1 MSRFVRSSA
10 TLIALLAGIAGVVL
24 ILYAWQLP
32 PFAGTVETTENAYV
46 KGQVT
51 IVAPQLAGYISE
63 VPVKDYIK
71 VRKGDV
77 LIKIDDRIFLQKV
90 KQAEA
95 TLASNNANI
104 DALAQKKLSAE
115 AKVKAAQAQIESAQT
130 AMSTAQSN
138 FDRNQSL
145 SKQGVISK
153 TAYEQSTSTLETARA
168 ALAQARANLEVAEQD
183 LDAIGVSR
191 EGYEAAV
198 AGAQAALEL
207 ARIDLA
213 NTTITAP
220 TDGRLGEVGAR
231 VGAYVTAGTQ
241 LMAIVPEKIWVAAN
255 FKETQL
261 AGMKV
266 GMPVTFTVD
275 ALNHEKFTGRIESFS
290 PAAGSEFSVLK
301 ADNAT
306 GNFTKIAQR
315 LPVRIAIDP
324 DQNIID
330 RLAPG
335 MSVVVKIDTA
345 AKG

>member
-1 MSRFVRSSA
+1 MSRFVRSIA
-10 TLIALLAGIAGVVL
+10 TLIALLAGVAGVILV
-24 ILYAWQLP
+24 LYAWQLP
-32 PFAGTVETTENAYV
+32 PFSGTVEYTENAYV

-63 VPVKDYIK
+63 VPVKDYMK

-77 LIKIDDRIFLQKV
+77 LVKIDDRIFQQKV

-115 AKVKAAQAQIESAQT
+115 AKVNAARAQIESAQT

-168 ALAQARANLEVAEQD
+168 ALIQAKANLEVAEQD
-183 LDAIGVSR
+183 LDSIGVSR

-275 ALNHEKFTGRIESFS
+275 ALNHEKFTGKIESFS

-306 GNFTKIAQR
+306 GNFTKVAQR

-324 DQNIID
+324 EQSIVD
-330 RLAPG
+330 RLSPG
-335 MSVVVKIDTA
+335 MSVVVRIDTA
-345 AKG
+345 P

>member
-1 MSRFVRSSA
+1 MSRFARSAA
-10 TLIALLAGIAGVVL
+10 TLIALLAGVAGVVL
-24 ILYAWQLP
+24 VLYAWQLP
-32 PFAGTVETTENAYV
+32 PFSGTVETTENAYV

-63 VPVKDYIK
+63 VPVKDYMK
-71 VRKGDV
+71 VSKGDV
-77 LIKIDDRIFLQKV
+77 LVKIDDRIFQQKV
-90 KQAEA
+90 RQAEA
-95 TLASNNANI
+95 TLASNKANI

-115 AKVKAAQAQIESAQT
+115 AKVNAARAQIESAQT
-130 AMSTAQSN
+130 AMTTAQSN

-168 ALAQARANLEVAEQD
+168 ALIQAKANLEVAEQD
-183 LDAIGVSR
+183 LDSIGVSR

-275 ALNHEKFTGRIESFS
+275 ALNHEKFTGKIESFS

-306 GNFTKIAQR
+306 GNFTKVAQR

-324 DQNIID
+324 EQSIVD
-330 RLAPG
+330 RLSPG
-335 MSVVVKIDTA
+335 MSVVVRIDTA
-345 AKG
+345 P